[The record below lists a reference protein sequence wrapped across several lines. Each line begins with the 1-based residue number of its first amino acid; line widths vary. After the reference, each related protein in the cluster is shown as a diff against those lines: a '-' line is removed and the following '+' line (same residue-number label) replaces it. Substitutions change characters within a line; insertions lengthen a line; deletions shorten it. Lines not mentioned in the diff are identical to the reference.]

1 MNAAAADTA
10 GLAAIHAAAFTRP
23 PPWPAAA
30 IAQTLATPGAFL
42 CAAPD
47 GFLIGRVLAGE
58 AELLTLAVRPEA
70 RRRGIGRHLVSEF
83 LLLATA
89 AGAATAFLEVAA
101 DNPAAIALYRAA
113 GFAETGRRRGYY
125 RGDGAATAI
134 DALVLSRPLTGF
146 APPS

>member
-1 MNAAAADTA
+1 MNAAAADPA

-30 IAQTLATPGAFL
+30 IAQTLTTPGAFL

-70 RRRGIGRHLVSEF
+70 RRHGIGRRLVAEF
-83 LLLATA
+83 LRIA
-89 AGAATAFLEVAA
+89 AGRGAETAFLEVAA
-101 DNPAAIALYRAA
+101 DNAAAIALYRAA
-113 GFAETGRRRGYY
+113 GFAGAGRRRGYY
-125 RGDGAATAI
+125 GGAAAAPV
-134 DALVLSRPLTGF
+134 DALVLSQPLTGF